1 MCLVSL
7 EVIQFAAGSAEKVLD
22 HWKFDEA
29 DLEHI
34 IQIENKHDSG
44 NLSFSIKARGEGALQ
59 IIALHQRLSRGSH
72 GFFLPGGERYV
83 TSERE
88 GDIWRMA
95 IGDRYRIDLQH
106 IGIYIPAW
114 R

>member
-1 MCLVSL
+1 MTVSL

-44 NLSFSIKARGEGALQ
+44 NLSFSIKARGEGA
-59 IIALHQRLSRGSH
+59 AVSVDYHRAVARCTRGSPEEVM
-72 GFFLPGGERYV
+72 GSFCRAESG
-83 TSERE
+83 
-88 GDIWRMA
+88 M
-95 IGDRYRIDLQH
+95 
-106 IGIYIPAW
+106 
-114 R
+114 

>member
-1 MCLVSL
+1 MGSFCLFSGKSQFIHIFPDDMSKQAFIFRTPHIKAAAFQTCFSL

-44 NLSFSIKARGEGALQ
+44 NLSFSIQ
-59 IIALHQRLSRGSH
+59 TC
-72 GFFLPGGERYV
+72 F
-83 TSERE
+83 
-88 GDIWRMA
+88 
-95 IGDRYRIDLQH
+95 
-106 IGIYIPAW
+106 
-114 R
+114 